1 MKRLHLIV
9 VFLGIFFIAGCAVNH
24 GRFTVLSNKTIDTS
38 NFNMDKKG
46 KKVVGKDVQHIFI
59 IIPTGKRPILNR
71 AIDNALNKYDGDV
84 LTDVV
89 ITSWFFRI
97 PRMYTQRG
105 WEVEGTSISTKK

>member
-1 MKRLHLIV
+1 MKRLYIIV
-9 VFLGIFFIAGCAVNH
+9 VFLVIFFIAGCTVNH
-24 GRFTVLSNKTIDTS
+24 GRFPVLSNKTIDTG
-38 NFNMDKKG
+38 NLNMDKKG
-46 KKVVGKDVQHIFI
+46 EKVVGKDVQHIFI

-89 ITSWFFRI
+89 ITSWIFRI

-105 WEVEGTSISTKK
+105 WKVEGTSISTKK